1 MCHHQVRDF
10 APDATVAPVP
20 TRSGQLGKAY
30 PVRASVGMDSPAP
43 SGYTWALGIVPK

>member
-1 MCHHQVRDF
+1 MCHRQVRDF
-10 APDATVAPVP
+10 ASDAAVAPVP

-30 PVRASVGMDSPAP
+30 PAPGSVGMDSPAP